1 MLDHLLEP
9 DTPGQ
14 EELWLEQKVE
24 ERMTEIQDLLDSLED
39 LPEWF
44 QEVVDWDKV
53 EDRLSEEFAKQLEED
68 KAEAEIAAWEDR
80 QAARDAECYG
90 W

>member
-1 MLDHLLEP
+1 
-9 DTPGQ
+9 
-14 EELWLEQKVE
+14 
-24 ERMTEIQDLLDSLED
+24 MTEIQDLLDSLEE

-44 QEVVDWDKV
+44 QEVVNWEEV
-53 EDRLSEEFAKQLEED
+53 EDRLDEEFVKQLEED
-68 KAEAEIAAWEDR
+68 KAEAEISAWEDR